1 MIQFKKKIIQIL
13 FVCSYNLCFY
23 LEIVHSATLEED
35 EYHEVEEVH
44 LGSFQ
49 LFSRER
55 TRERYYIIFVWEIA
69 QQIVP
74 GYDLRFSHGRTGR
87 YCYVGSINSSRTEED
102 QKREENTLKVKGAKL
117 FNLLPSNLRNYGGDV
132 TTFTTYLDRFLLDIP
147 DNTKCPL
154 RACKGSENSLLE
166 LIHINKH

>member
-1 MIQFKKKIIQIL
+1 
-13 FVCSYNLCFY
+13 LCFY
-23 LEIVHSATLEED
+23 LEKVDNAILEED
-35 EYHEVEEVH
+35 EYHEEAP

-69 QQIVP
+69 QQIVA

-87 YCYVGSINSSRTEED
+87 YCYVESINSSRPEKD
-102 QKREENTLKVKGAKL
+102 QKREKDTLRVKGAKL
-117 FNLLPSNLRNYGGDV
+117 FNLLPSNFRNYNGDV
-132 TTFTTYLDRFLLDIP
+132 ITFTSNLNKFLLDIP

-154 RACKGSENSLLE
+154 RACIGSENSLLQ
-166 LIHINKH
+166 LLPLYKH